1 MIEGFDFPVE
11 VIRSDRKRSAAIS
24 LEGRIVKVRVPKSL
38 SDARIQTL
46 ISKRAPWIKKKI
58 REALERP
65 ILKPREYVSGETFP
79 YLGKNYRLKVSGGK
93 EAAIKLSKGYLCVT
107 TKAKDKDP
115 EKTIK
120 SLLTRW
126 YREHAETRL
135 AEKTKRLGDV
145 IGVSPNAIR
154 VRDYKARWGS
164 CSSSGDISYNWR
176 IILAPHPIVDYVVVH
191 ELCHLLEHNHSTQYW
206 KHVQRYVPDWKDCRT
221 WLKANSEGL
230 FI

>member
-1 MIEGFDFPVE
+1 MIDEFDFPLE
-11 VIRSDRKRSAAIS
+11 VIRSDRKRSAAIAV
-24 LEGRIVKVRVPKSL
+24 ERRIVKVRVPKSL
-38 SDARIQTL
+38 SDTRIQTL
-46 ISKRAPWIKKKI
+46 ISKRAPWIRKKI

-93 EAAIKLSKGYLCVT
+93 EASIKLSKGYLCVT

-126 YREHAETRL
+126 YREHAGTRL

-145 IGVSPNAIR
+145 IGVTPNEIK

-206 KHVQRYVPDWKDCRT
+206 KHVQRYVPNWIDCRN
-221 WLKANSEGL
+221 WLKANSDSL
-230 FI
+230 FV

>member
-1 MIEGFDFPVE
+1 MIDGFDFPIE
-11 VIRSDRKRSAAIS
+11 VIRSDRKRSAAIA
-24 LEGRIVKVRVPKSL
+24 LEGSIIKVRVPKSL
-38 SDARIQTL
+38 SDSRIQEIITR
-46 ISKRAPWIKKKI
+46 RAPWIKKKI

-65 ILKPREYVSGETFP
+65 VLKAREYVSGETFS
-79 YLGKNYRLKVSGGK
+79 YLGKNYRLKVARGE
-93 EAAIKLSKGYLCVT
+93 EASIKLRNGYLCVT
-107 TKAKDKDP
+107 TTAKDKDP

-135 AEKTKRLGDV
+135 AEKTERLGGV
-145 IGVSPNAIR
+145 IGVRPNAIK

-164 CSSSGDISYNWR
+164 CSSTGDISYNWR

-191 ELCHLLEHNHSTQYW
+191 ELCHLLEHNHSAQYW
-206 KHVQRYVPDWKDCRT
+206 KHVQRYAPDWKDSRA